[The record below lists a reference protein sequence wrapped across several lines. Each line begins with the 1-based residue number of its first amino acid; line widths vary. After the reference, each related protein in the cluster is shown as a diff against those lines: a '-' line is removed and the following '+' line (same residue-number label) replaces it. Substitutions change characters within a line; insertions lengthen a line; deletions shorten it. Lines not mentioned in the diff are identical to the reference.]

1 MRLLIT
7 WAQDCPPAVDALLMP
22 AGRIPMLLDLTQ
34 HKYVLTSLLLLIF
47 LGDMAHTSSVARSRV
62 LDVGMLSPDLLISAY
77 TGRGTGG
84 ESVQTMKD
92 GRVLFIS
99 SCNAP
104 SPLRLE
110 KRVIVISGEE
120 AFRHFRLPPEAT
132 THVLPAGLGRGRSHA
147 LVWLRCYWVCASC
160 TAHPPSLQTLSR
172 SASRRPC
179 CRTSSAHAP
188 AWLLSLACWTP
199 SNRIPSLCRR
209 PLGLLLQG
217 RRPAA
222 ARHEMKV
229 HVRSTLCQPR

>member
-120 AFRHFRLPPEAT
+120 AFRHFKVAT
-132 THVLPAGLGRGRSHA
+132 RGNYTCAACRFGARQVACTGLAAVLLGVCLLHSAPTQPADSQQERVTTAVLSDIISSRTGLAAFFGLLDA
-147 LVWLRCYWVCASC
+147 LKQDPQFVQAASGP
-160 TAHPPSLQTLSR
+160 A
-172 SASRRPC
+172 ASRP
-179 CRTSSAHAP
+179 T
-188 AWLLSLACWTP
+188 
-199 SNRIPSLCRR
+199 
-209 PLGLLLQG
+209 
-217 RRPAA
+217 
-222 ARHEMKV
+222 ARGGQARDEGTC
-229 HVRSTLCQPR
+229 S